1 MVAAGLITGN
11 QGKKI
16 RKSDV
21 TAEYID
27 KFWELVDR
35 F

>member
-27 KFWELVDR
+27 KFGNLLTR